1 MSSRE
6 LFVKITEKWPVKILS
21 LAAAL
26 LISLFYKMSTLE
38 TRSFSPPLHVESTNS
53 LVPASSY
60 PQTVKINLRGE
71 KNNIYQILEEDI
83 EAYIDLSKYTSE
95 DTHKIPVQIRKKGS
109 ALGIEPLEITVE
121 PADIL
126 IKIENKISRNINII
140 PSFNGFIAEGYEM
153 TSQSINPS
161 SITAEGPRGKI
172 ESISEFNTV
181 PIDLDGRY
189 GNFSILTNII
199 VNDPLIIT
207 HGSNMIEYSASI
219 RQISRGPSPV
229 PIQTFKEAEEE

>member
-38 TRSFSPPLHVESTNS
+38 TRSFSPPLRVESTNS

-140 PSFNGFIAEGYEM
+140 PSFNGFVAEGYEII
-153 TSQSINPS
+153 SQSINPS
-161 SITAEGPRGKI
+161 SITAEGPRSNI
-172 ESISEFNTV
+172 ESLSEFNTV
-181 PIDLDGRY
+181 PIDLEGRY

-207 HGSNMIEYSASI
+207 HGNRMIEYRAAI
-219 RQISRGPSPV
+219 RQIPRELPA
-229 PIQTFKEAEEE
+229 PIQTYKEAEAE